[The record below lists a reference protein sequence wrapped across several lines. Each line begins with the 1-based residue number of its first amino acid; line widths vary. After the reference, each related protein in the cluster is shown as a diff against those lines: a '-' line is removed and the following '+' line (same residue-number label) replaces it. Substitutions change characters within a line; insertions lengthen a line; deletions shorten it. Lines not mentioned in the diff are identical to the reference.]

1 MSKRARSSSNTA
13 SFELDQKEGRITDG
27 VGEDDLYQRKEKNEK
42 NAAMS
47 SSLRLAPS
55 PLSRARSN
63 THWKHDSSVESSEK
77 QFFILLQH
85 DAGEVGIPP

>member
-1 MSKRARSSSNTA
+1 
-13 SFELDQKEGRITDG
+13 
-27 VGEDDLYQRKEKNEK
+27 
-42 NAAMS
+42 MS

-63 THWKHDSSVESSEK
+63 TYWKHDLSVESSEK